1 MLGCLVFFGCTISSL
16 FSSAKVIGYVIRL
29 ERSRCEILGVENPNL
44 FFVYYNEQQALREE
58 EALIYRDA
66 VADVKT
72 I

>member
-1 MLGCLVFFGCTISSL
+1 
-16 FSSAKVIGYVIRL
+16 
-29 ERSRCEILGVENPNL
+29 LGVENPNL

-58 EALIYRDA
+58 KALIYRDA

>member
-1 MLGCLVFFGCTISSL
+1 MLGCLVFFGCTVGSL

-29 ERSRCEILGVENPNL
+29 KRSRCEILGVEDSNL
-44 FFVYYNEQQALREE
+44 FFVYYYEQQALREE